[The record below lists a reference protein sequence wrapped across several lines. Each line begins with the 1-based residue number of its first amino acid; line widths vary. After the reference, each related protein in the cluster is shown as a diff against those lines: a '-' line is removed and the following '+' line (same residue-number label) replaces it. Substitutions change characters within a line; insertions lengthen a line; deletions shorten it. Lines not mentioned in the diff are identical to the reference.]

1 MKSHR
6 YLWRKTQERRRDE
19 LRNAGLAERRSRAK
33 HVRSLFHVFPVSW
46 NFIKRSRL
54 NLILR
59 FATKGRHVYES
70 DIKMP
75 KKPKKAGSLSQ
86 LLKKARRV
94 VKRGE
99 RLIREREAELARMDA
114 YVQAQRES
122 TKPQSPLF

>member
-1 MKSHR
+1 
-6 YLWRKTQERRRDE
+6 
-19 LRNAGLAERRSRAK
+19 
-33 HVRSLFHVFPVSW
+33 
-46 NFIKRSRL
+46 
-54 NLILR
+54 
-59 FATKGRHVYES
+59 
-70 DIKMP
+70 MP